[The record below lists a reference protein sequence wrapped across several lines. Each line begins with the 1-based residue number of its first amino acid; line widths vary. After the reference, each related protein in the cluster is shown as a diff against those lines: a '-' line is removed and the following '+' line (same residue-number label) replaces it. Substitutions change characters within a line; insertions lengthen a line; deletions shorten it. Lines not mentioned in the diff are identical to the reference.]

1 MARIWDVFRFKGTV
15 EFSPRVLTLRLQFGH
30 LESLVRGD
38 FCPEGG
44 YRTQPR
50 VSTLGTL
57 KINEFALKGRVA
69 NQINLAPIA
78 AQKPLFLPCLL

>member
-15 EFSPRVLTLRLQFGH
+15 GFSPRVLTLRLQFGH

-44 YRTQPR
+44 YRTQPM
-50 VSTLGTL
+50 VSTLGTF

-78 AQKPLFLPCLL
+78 AQKPLFLSCLL